1 MSIPT
6 GFQEPGTDDHGKETE
21 ITDGR
26 NAAAAGPETI
36 SFTLDGEQ
44 FTVSGF
50 ERSLPGMS
58 SAGARAQL
66 VRAGLTAEGTS
77 LDEDAWHAV
86 ARAVVTP
93 DAAAAQLRAQKG
105 EPSALV
111 EEHVEG
117 ATLRSLHTRAWLTEL
132 FPGLQ
137 PRTGQGNF
145 SKFDPEVYGEV
156 DEAGHPRAAVRYH
169 YRDRAHLHAH
179 LKETIVATRNANPE
193 PYDRSILARRITRAV
208 IAHPARLTFADGT
221 EPVDVLL
228 VRDGITR
235 LTSAWALLTEDQPP
249 HADDIAETAVGI
261 LLAEK
266 PQRRGAAE
274 KALSQ
279 RMALGRQDALSG
291 LQAEFHQGLGSV
303 QPADRSVRLR
313 QTLVVPAQI
322 MVGFR
327 RHGSA
332 ALAARDAFDDAVR
345 SILASVHVEFRAWE
359 PAAQNVEVGSRA
371 ISRVVL
377 PDLPSDN
384 LIDGYTGLALGRRQP
399 EGLPEIFQDKGFPPT
414 PLWRAV
420 LLVHFLTRPDVY
432 EQVKRYAKAIK
443 GTKKMSDSGYAE
455 LLGPVVDLPWRPA
468 KTGSLKQA
476 RNAWANGGVL
486 TKAVLGEWEP
496 MPCGDFTELV
506 GPALRGNQDARQTL
520 AVAGGTAL
528 IADKLL
534 TRNVGSA
541 VGRTVPFRANVDKV
555 IAGLSESEEGLWILA
570 FAAQSFDAARECL
583 NSFTK
588 AQLMGRKVARM
599 YTVPAVDLTAADKRL
614 RDRGGVAEEPLD
626 PWRVVEASNPEMAL
640 RAKEEARQSDTSGPE
655 RPIGDRLAGER
666 RALRTAV
673 REAREAVERL
683 LGLAETPEAL
693 ATTQDPFG
701 SDDEVN
707 RLIDE
712 VRRLAGTIM
721 VHRSTPDAATDDDEE
736 AEEPLTD

>member
-1 MSIPT
+1 MIA
-6 GFQEPGTDDHGKETE
+6 
-21 ITDGR
+21 R
-26 NAAAAGPETI
+26 AAGAAGPETI
-36 SFTLDGEQ
+36 SFYLGGEQ

-58 SAGARAQL
+58 SVGERTQL
-66 VRAGLTAEGTS
+66 VRAGLAAEGTS

-105 EPSALV
+105 HASALV

-117 ATLRSLHTRAWLTEL
+117 ATLRSLHTRAWLSEL

-137 PRTGQGNF
+137 PRTGQG
-145 SKFDPEVYGEV
+145 SWAVADPEVYGQI
-156 DEAGHPRAAVRYH
+156 DEEGRPCASVRYH
-169 YRDRAHLHAH
+169 YRDRAHLVAH
-179 LKETIVATRNANPE
+179 LKQTIRATRDANPE

-221 EPVDVLL
+221 EPADVLV

-235 LTSAWALLTEDQPP
+235 LTSAWAVLTDGEPP
-249 HADDIAETAVGI
+249 YADDIAETAAGI

-274 KALSQ
+274 KARSQ

-291 LQAEFHQGLGSV
+291 LHAEFHQGLGAA
-303 QPADRSVRLR
+303 QPADRSVRLG

-327 RHGSA
+327 RHGTA
-332 ALAARDAFDDAVR
+332 ALAAQDAFDDAVR

-371 ISRVVL
+371 ISRVFL
-377 PDLPSDN
+377 PDLPPEN
-384 LIDGYTGLALGRRQP
+384 LIDGFTGLALGRRRP
-399 EGLPEIFQDKGFPPT
+399 EDLPEIFEDRGFPRT

-420 LLVHFLTRPDVY
+420 LLVHFLTRPDVH

-443 GTKKMSDSGYAE
+443 GTTKMSVSGYAE
-455 LLGPVVDLPWRPA
+455 LLGPVVDLPWRGA
-468 KTGSLKQA
+468 KAGSLKQA

-486 TKAVLGEWEP
+486 TKAVLDEWEP
-496 MPCGDFTELV
+496 MPCKDFTELI
-506 GPALRGNQDARQTL
+506 GPALDGVPDARQTL

-555 IAGLSESEEGLWILA
+555 VAGLSESEEGLWILA
-570 FAAQSFDAARECL
+570 FAARSFDADRECR

-588 AQLMGRKVARM
+588 AQLMGRNVARM
-599 YTVPAVDLTAADKRL
+599 YTVPAVDLTAPDRTL

-626 PWRVVEASNPEMAL
+626 QWRVVAASDPEMAL
-640 RAKEEARQSDTSGPE
+640 RAEEESRKSADPGAEKT
-655 RPIGDRLAGER
+655 IGDRLADER
-666 RALRTAV
+666 RALRAAV
-673 REAREAVERL
+673 VGARQAVERL
-683 LGLAETPEAL
+683 LVLAETPEAM
-693 ATTQDPFG
+693 ATTQHPFG

-712 VRRLAGTIM
+712 VRHLAGTIM
-721 VHRSTPDAATDDDEE
+721 VHRGTPDGT
-736 AEEPLTD
+736 AEEDQETEEPEAD